1 MAIEDELS
9 SDIAIALLTGKE
21 RDPER
26 LNNLKEVVL
35 KVHASL
41 QKISAAARSDRASLK
56 RDENNLRGLFGIREG
71 RT

>member
-1 MAIEDELS
+1 MAIEAELS

-26 LNNLKEVVL
+26 LKNLKDAVL
-35 KVHASL
+35 KIHAELRRMSNE
-41 QKISAAARSDRASLK
+41 SHTNRASSK
-56 RDENNLRGLFGIREG
+56 RSEELRDSSLRFREG